1 MMPVAS
7 ILFTCRN
14 EAGLLKANMRLH
26 GIFIFAGEILSRAN
40 LLQVMFLYLLG
51 GAVGSA
57 AFLFQE
63 YRQLQG
69 ESRAPLVSTLL

>member
-1 MMPVAS
+1 MG
-7 ILFTCRN
+7 F
-14 EAGLLKANMRLH
+14 
-26 GIFIFAGEILSRAN
+26 IFFAGEILRRAN